1 MKKLI
6 PLAALSVL
14 LTVPSMGYAQEEKD
28 LPSQQTKEA
37 LDKFKKATSLPGKT
51 LDALRQAGRAKLE
64 GAPGAKAPGKAAAD
78 SLALPEKK
86 PAPPESPR
94 YSPAGKRDPF
104 LPYLARRGPGPGP
117 IPIEC
122 PKQTPL
128 ERYDL
133 SQLKLVG
140 IIWDIKEPRAML
152 EDSGGLGF
160 VVKAG
165 TSIGS
170 NCGKVKAIKPRE
182 IVIEETYADIY
193 GEKKS
198 RQVPLRLPAE

>member
-104 LPYLARRGPGPGP
+104 QPLALRPTKAARPTRDPR
-117 IPIEC
+117 
-122 PKQTPL
+122 TLSPL

-133 SQLKLVG
+133 SQLKLVA
-140 IIWDIKEPRAML
+140 IIWNIKEPRAMV

-160 VVKAG
+160 IVKVGSA
-165 TSIGS
+165 IGS
-170 NCGKVKAIKPRE
+170 NEGKVKAIKPTE
-182 IVIEETYADIY
+182 VLIEEFFTDIY
-193 GEKKS
+193 GERKS